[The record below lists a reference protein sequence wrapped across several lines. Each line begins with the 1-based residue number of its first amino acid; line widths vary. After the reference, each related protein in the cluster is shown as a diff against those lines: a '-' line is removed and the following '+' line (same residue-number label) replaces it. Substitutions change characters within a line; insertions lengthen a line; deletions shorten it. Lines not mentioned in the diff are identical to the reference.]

1 MPHKKANPRV
11 RETKQKKNKL
21 ISIAT
26 LSLLSFLLISNVN
39 ALVRNPGTGFN
50 YSTIQEAIDNVST
63 LDGHTLVLDP
73 GTYTENVVVNKSLT
87 IRSASGNPSDTVV
100 NASSSSSNVIS
111 VTADNVTISG
121 FTITDA
127 SASDK
132 AGVYLGNGVSHCNV
146 SDNIISGKYHGI
158 YLNQSNNNSVM
169 NNNVSGNDYGIYLVG
184 SNNNSLMNNNVS
196 GNHLGICLM
205 ISSGD
210 NKVISNT
217 ANSNEAHGIYLYSMC
232 DDNLLVNNTVNSN
245 NRSGINLMDSSY
257 NLIQNNTAE
266 FNAIDDQSYDA
277 GISVESFYSVGGN
290 NTLVN
295 NTANSNHG
303 LGGIRICS
311 SSGNNLTG
319 NTVNLNTYGI
329 YLKSTTGSIA
339 TDIGLSMYNTITN
352 NTITGSN
359 DTGITVESLDTV
371 NGNCTT
377 VNNTIYNNF
386 FNNTNNVK
394 FNGTV
399 YVNYWNTSK
408 TLGTSIIGG
417 PYLGGNFWAH
427 PDGTGFS
434 ETHNDSNSDGICE
447 AVYDLGNGNIDYLPL
462 TNNGV
467 NVSSRVTRALSHTS
481 LDAGENLT
489 VTLTVQITGNESYY
503 AIDEVPPAG
512 SMVIDSGG
520 GNTSYAGHIRWAV
533 IENATSVLYTYIV
546 VPTRTGNH
554 SFNGTYMFEN
564 MTNET
569 IIGGDTDVE
578 VTGTSFG
585 INLSVGWNAI
595 SLALNKSY
603 TAESLLDEIEAQGGS
618 CSEVDRWYSGGWNAH
633 IHNIPVN
640 NFNILEGLGYY
651 VKCSG
656 DGIWSQVSDYF
667 NNPIAINLLVGWNA
681 LSIPYSTT
689 NYTAESLLDEIDSQG
704 GNCSEIDRWYSG
716 GWNAHIHNVPTN
728 DFDILAGEGYYI
740 KCSNSST
747 WTPT

>member
-257 NLIQNNTAE
+257 NL
-266 FNAIDDQSYDA
+266 QSYDA

-303 LGGIRICS
+303 LGGIR
-311 SSGNNLTG
+311 T
-319 NTVNLNTYGI
+319 
-329 YLKSTTGSIA
+329 
-339 TDIGLSMYNTITN
+339 
-352 NTITGSN
+352 
-359 DTGITVESLDTV
+359 
-371 NGNCTT
+371 
-377 VNNTIYNNF
+377 
-386 FNNTNNVK
+386 
-394 FNGTV
+394 
-399 YVNYWNTSK
+399 
-408 TLGTSIIGG
+408 
-417 PYLGGNFWAH
+417 
-427 PDGTGFS
+427 
-434 ETHNDSNSDGICE
+434 
-447 AVYDLGNGNIDYLPL
+447 
-462 TNNGV
+462 
-467 NVSSRVTRALSHTS
+467 
-481 LDAGENLT
+481 
-489 VTLTVQITGNESYY
+489 
-503 AIDEVPPAG
+503 
-512 SMVIDSGG
+512 
-520 GNTSYAGHIRWAV
+520 
-533 IENATSVLYTYIV
+533 
-546 VPTRTGNH
+546 
-554 SFNGTYMFEN
+554 
-564 MTNET
+564 
-569 IIGGDTDVE
+569 
-578 VTGTSFG
+578 
-585 INLSVGWNAI
+585 
-595 SLALNKSY
+595 
-603 TAESLLDEIEAQGGS
+603 
-618 CSEVDRWYSGGWNAH
+618 
-633 IHNIPVN
+633 
-640 NFNILEGLGYY
+640 
-651 VKCSG
+651 
-656 DGIWSQVSDYF
+656 
-667 NNPIAINLLVGWNA
+667 
-681 LSIPYSTT
+681 
-689 NYTAESLLDEIDSQG
+689 
-704 GNCSEIDRWYSG
+704 
-716 GWNAHIHNVPTN
+716 
-728 DFDILAGEGYYI
+728 
-740 KCSNSST
+740 
-747 WTPT
+747 